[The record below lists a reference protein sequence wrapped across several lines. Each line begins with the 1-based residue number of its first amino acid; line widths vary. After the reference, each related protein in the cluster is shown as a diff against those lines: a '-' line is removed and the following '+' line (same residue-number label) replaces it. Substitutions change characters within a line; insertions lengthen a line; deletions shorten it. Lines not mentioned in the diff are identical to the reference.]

1 MYFIHKAR
9 FNPEHVAKL
18 LIFETSST
26 SNLEFLLKH
35 ARYSRVQRVKA
46 HSVQYAHI
54 FNLCNGKS
62 ASLNAQII
70 NVARP
75 RRDRWMLM
83 PQVLL
88 QKARLP
94 RNSILRISYRICI
107 IQEGKASLLKP
118 NQKRKTH
125 RYCHNWTNQGY
136 PSINTFRF
144 LVPSLQI
151 ASTLFSGGVSF

>member
-1 MYFIHKAR
+1 MLLNYWFSRPHPLAIWSFCSNTHDTREFKGW
-9 FNPEHVAKL
+9 KL
-18 LIFETSST
+18 TVYNMPTYLICAME
-26 SNLEFLLKH
+26 NLQVSMLRLLM
-35 ARYSRVQRVKA
+35 SQ
-46 HSVQYAHI
+46 
-54 FNLCNGKS
+54 
-62 ASLNAQII
+62 
-70 NVARP
+70 RP